1 MKVTAKSF
9 ILNLFTFFVLVTI
22 GTIITARSSFA
33 ASPDDLL
40 VGAKKSVARVE
51 KKADAAQ
58 LRWQKKLAFKKSG
71 KVNVVFQAVFQVEN
85 PEQFASLTL
94 EKPLNIQNLTINS
107 QAVPVPLKGM
117 RYSAIPGVPVSLLK
131 KGTNTLQ
138 ATWTQ
143 QVRARKDKKTAK
155 ISLSPKLIDAAKL
168 KIRLL
173 GLKASALSFQTGP
186 VLGYA
191 GENFF
196 TVSCRVNIP
205 ARVALK
211 VNGKRYASKP
221 ALFHSFKAK
230 GLAADTRYHYSLKA
244 SLVGSDVVVST
255 GPCAVRTLPAGGKFT
270 FVILGDSRTFPKD
283 WAKVAQAV
291 AKTRPALA
299 VFVGDMVTAG
309 RIDSQWDEQFFS
321 PGKNFFATIPF
332 FGIIGN
338 HEQNCPLFT
347 RIFPTPGDKNWSQ
360 KVGSVLF
367 VGIDGAMNWAPDSKL
382 AKWLDGVLAKS
393 DAKFVFL
400 ASHYP
405 AWTSGHHGRLNKDG
419 RPREKSLRQA
429 QDVIMPLLKKYNAT
443 AMFAGHDHIYERSEP
458 ADGVTMVVTGGAGAP
473 LYGKVKNAKKQN
485 PHSRAFA
492 AKHHYCLLTIDGD
505 TCTMKVFTPK
515 GELIDT
521 RTWAG
526 RKGK

>member
-143 QVRARKDKKTAK
+143 QVRARKDKKTGK

-244 SLVGSDVVVST
+244 SLVGSDVVVS
-255 GPCAVRTLPAGGKFT
+255 
-270 FVILGDSRTFPKD
+270 
-283 WAKVAQAV
+283 
-291 AKTRPALA
+291 
-299 VFVGDMVTAG
+299 G